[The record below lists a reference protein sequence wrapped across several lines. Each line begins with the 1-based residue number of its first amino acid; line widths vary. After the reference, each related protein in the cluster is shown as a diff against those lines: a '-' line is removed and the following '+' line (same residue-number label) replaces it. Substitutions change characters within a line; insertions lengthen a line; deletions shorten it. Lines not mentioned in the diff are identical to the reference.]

1 MRTGVA
7 LALVWVGLSAPAW
20 LELAPVWAEGPPL
33 RIGILTDASGPYAD
47 SGGKGSVVAAEMA
60 AKDFGGE
67 ALGRKI
73 EVILGDTLNKPDV
86 ASAVARRWFD
96 VEGVSAILDLPVS
109 PVAFA
114 AQAVA
119 KDKNRTVMVTAGATT
134 DITAKFCAINSSH
147 WADDSYAIATA
158 ITTAEAEGGAKSWF
172 FLTVDTAFGG
182 ALQRQAT
189 AVIEAKGGKVLGAI
203 KYPLG
208 ASDYSSALLQA
219 QASGAD
225 RIGLAGASEVANEI
239 KQGAEF
245 SIGRDGKQ
253 ALVGFLVYIT
263 DVHALGLQIAQNLKL
278 TSGFYWDQS
287 DEARAFA
294 QRFFT
299 ARGAMPTRN
308 HAAIYTAVKHYLEAV
323 KAVGSDDAGAV
334 GKAMRAAP
342 IDYFGHPAKMRSD
355 GRVMYDLTLYRVKTP
370 AESKAPWDYYVKVRD
385 IPAAEAFK
393 PQNFEIC
400 GP

>member
-1 MRTGVA
+1 MRAAIA
-7 LALVWVGLSAPAW
+7 LALAWVGLAPAW
-20 LELAPVWAEGPPL
+20 AQEPPL
-33 RIGILTDASGPYAD
+33 KIGILTDASGPYAD
-47 SGGKGSVVAAEMA
+47 SGGQGSVVAAQMA

-67 ALGRKI
+67 VLGRKI
-73 EVILGDTLNKPDV
+73 EVVLGDTLNKPDV

-119 KDKNRTVMVTAGATT
+119 RDKNRTIMVTAGATT

-158 ITTAEAEGGAKSWF
+158 ITSAEAEGGAKSWF
-172 FLTVDTAFGG
+172 FLTVDTALGA
-182 ALQRQAT
+182 ALQKQAS

-245 SIGRDGKQ
+245 GIGRDGKQ

-263 DVHALGLQIAQNLKL
+263 DVHALGLQTAQNLKL
-278 TSGFYWDQS
+278 TSGFYWDQG
-287 DEARAFA
+287 DDARAFA
-294 QRFFT
+294 KRFFA

-323 KAVGSDDAGAV
+323 KAVGSDEAGAV

-355 GRVMYDLTLYRVKTP
+355 GRVLYDLTLYRVKTP
-370 AESKAPWDYYVKVRD
+370 AESNAPWDYYAKVRD

-393 PQNFEIC
+393 PQNVEIC